1 MAAGNVV
8 NAVPVPEQQQQP
20 APPAPAPAV
29 TMVKPVTLSLHTQA
43 TLGIFAGAFLADLI
57 TNPVMA
63 AWMEKHVL
71 VGVLLGASY
80 SAYNAAMSYAK
91 ANNS

>member
-8 NAVPVPEQQQQP
+8 NAVPVPEQQQQQS
-20 APPAPAPAV
+20 APPAPSV

-43 TLGIFAGAFLADLI
+43 TLGIFAGAFIGYLI

-63 AWMEKHVL
+63 AWMEKHLL
-71 VGVLLGASY
+71 VGALLGAGY